1 MSGKRRVSLDLL
13 KSKEALTIIVWYGI
27 VMFTSMILQT
37 LSWTSTDEIKHW
49 TTSITVIILYTFFGL
64 VADVFIGRYRSVTF
78 GLWALWIATL
88 IVTFFFSFT
97 AGEYTFPEWFS
108 AVITVIYTVMIYI
121 GPSAFQV
128 TALQFGTDQ
137 LQEVPNED
145 LSAFIFWYFWLEML
159 VETVLGSSIDYAFAR
174 SGTNNGTSYHYI
186 QLGCL
191 MLGGVLLSL
200 ILATKSYFMSDWFL
214 RDPCATSVSSR
225 KPSKLYVN
233 PYSQIYQV
241 LSYARKHKHPVGR
254 SALTYWENK
263 IPSRIDLGKHK
274 YGGPFTVDEVENVKT
289 FFHLIKL
296 LTSLIG
302 VFMALISIEKY
313 SWTALIPHFTDGEL
327 NEAQV
332 NLIQLPCGVL
342 IVIFLLP
349 LYKLFVYPHFQRYIP
364 SIVKRIWIGAMLA
377 TACAGSVLLIDAI
390 GHAVNPNVPCFLSD
404 SDIRLKLNP
413 YLVLVPFAL
422 YNSSYVI
429 FTISLFEF
437 IIAQSPHPMKGLLI
451 GLYYSIRFGIGGCF
465 TAINRYAFNFSTRGH
480 LISCGTANYIM
491 ITAISLLSL
500 VAFTIVASKYKLRE
514 RDEVVNVHLFAE
526 EYYTK

>member
-1 MSGKRRVSLDLL
+1 MSGGTWCQLL
-13 KSKEALTIIVWYGI
+13 KSKEAVIIIVWYGA
-27 VMFTSMILQT
+27 VMFTSMILQS
-37 LSWTSTDEIKHW
+37 LSWTDTDEIKRW
-49 TTSITVIILYTFFGL
+49 TTSITVIILYTAFGL

-88 IVTFFFSFT
+88 IVAFFFSFI
-97 AGEYTFPEWFS
+97 AGNFSFPEWFS
-108 AVITVIYTVMIYI
+108 AVIAVLYTVIIYI

-137 LQEVPNED
+137 LQDFPNEE
-145 LSAFIFWYFWLEML
+145 LSTFIFWYFWVEML
-159 VETVLGSSIDYAFAR
+159 VETVLGSCIDYAFSR
-174 SGTNNGTSYHYI
+174 SGTTTVYHHI
-186 QLGCL
+186 QMGCL
-191 MLGGVLLSL
+191 MVGAVFLSL

-214 RDPCATSVSSR
+214 RDPCALSVSSR

-233 PYSQIYQV
+233 PYSLIYQV
-241 LSYARKHKHPVGR
+241 LSYARKHRHPVGR

-263 IPSRIDLGKHK
+263 IPSRVDLGKHK

-296 LTSLIG
+296 LGSLVG
-302 VFMALISIEKY
+302 VFVAFISIEVDL
-313 SWTALIPHFTDGEL
+313 WTALIPHFSDSEL

-332 NLIQLPCGVL
+332 NLIQLPCA
-342 IVIFLLP
+342 IVIVIILLP
-349 LYKLFVYPHFQRYIP
+349 LYKVFIYPYCQKYVP
-364 SIVKRIWIGAMLA
+364 SMLKRIWIGAMLGTVCSA
-377 TACAGSVLLIDAI
+377 SILLIDAV
-390 GHAVNPNVPCFLSD
+390 GHAVSDTPVPCFLSD
-404 SDIRLKLNP
+404 SAADVSLQLNP
-413 YLVLVPFAL
+413 YLVLIPFAL
-422 YNSSYVI
+422 YNTSYVI

-451 GLYYSIRFGIGGCF
+451 GLYYSMRFGIGGCF
-465 TAINRYAFNFSTRGH
+465 TAINHYAFNFATNGH

-500 VAFTIVASKYKLRE
+500 VVFTIVARQYKLRE
-514 RDEVVNVHLFAE
+514 RDDVVNVHLFAE